1 MSTPALVSGSRMLKT
16 ADWLWDR
23 EQEAQDNAACAEYD
37 RREAIANAVTF
48 ADVIEEMAS
57 FSDAR
62 AEEFMS
68 ALRRGMRP
76 GKNTVFVLIDQ
87 AYERVID
94 ERMKEAS

>member
-1 MSTPALVSGSRMLKT
+1 MSTPFVIPAGRMLRT

-23 EQEAQDNAACAEYD
+23 ELEQRDNAACAEYD

-48 ADVIEEMAS
+48 SDVIEEMAS

-68 ALRRGMRP
+68 ALRRGMQP

-94 ERMKEAS
+94 QKIADK

>member
-1 MSTPALVSGSRMLKT
+1 MSTPFVIPAGRMLRD
-16 ADWLWDR
+16 ASWLFDR

-48 ADVIEEMAS
+48 SDVIEEMAS

-62 AEEFMS
+62 ADEFMN
-68 ALRRGMRP
+68 ALRRGMQP

-94 ERMKEAS
+94 QKIADK

>member
-1 MSTPALVSGSRMLKT
+1 MSAIPLVINKT
-16 ADWLWDR
+16 MKYGDWMFDR
-23 EQEAQDNAACAEYD
+23 ELEAADNAACVQYD
-37 RREAIANAVTF
+37 RREEIASAATF

-68 ALRRGMRP
+68 ALRRGMQP
-76 GKNTVFVLIDQ
+76 GKNTMFVLIDQ

-94 ERMKEAS
+94 ERMKEA

>member
-1 MSTPALVSGSRMLKT
+1 MSAIPLVINKT
-16 ADWLWDR
+16 MKTGDWLFDIELER
-23 EQEAQDNAACAEYD
+23 QDNAACMQYD
-37 RREAIANAVTF
+37 RREEIASAVTF

-68 ALRRGMRP
+68 ALRRGMQP
-76 GKNTVFVLIDQ
+76 GKNTMFVLIDQ

-94 ERMKEAS
+94 ERMKEA

>member
-1 MSTPALVSGSRMLKT
+1 MSTPFVIPAGRMLRD
-16 ADWLWDR
+16 ASWLFDR
-23 EQEAQDNAACAEYD
+23 EQEAQDNAACAQYD

-48 ADVIEEMAS
+48 SDVIEEMAS

-68 ALRRGMRP
+68 ALRRGMQP
-76 GKNTVFVLIDQ
+76 GKNTVFVLVDQ

-94 ERMKEAS
+94 ERMKEA

>member
-23 EQEAQDNAACAEYD
+23 ELEQQDNAACAQYD

-68 ALRRGMRP
+68 ALRRGMQP
-76 GKNTVFVLIDQ
+76 GKNTMFVLIDQ
-87 AYERVID
+87 AYERVI
-94 ERMKEAS
+94 ESQLAGK